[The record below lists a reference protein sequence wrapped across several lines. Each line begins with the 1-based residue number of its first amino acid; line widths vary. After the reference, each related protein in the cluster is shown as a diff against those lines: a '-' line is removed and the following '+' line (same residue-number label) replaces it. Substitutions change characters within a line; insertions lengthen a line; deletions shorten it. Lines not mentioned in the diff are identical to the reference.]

1 MVNSPDLLS
10 LLGTAI
16 SRAQQHLLSL
26 QSPDGYWLGEVG
38 VDSTVCSDYVAFM
51 HWAEEVDPEFEAKS
65 IRHILERQLPDARR
79 DIYPDDPS
87 EVNATVKAY
96 FSLKLTAFF

>member
-26 QSPDGYWLGEVG
+26 QSPDGYWLGELV
-38 VDSTVCSDYVAFM
+38 VDSTLCSDYVAFM
-51 HWAEEVDPEFEAKS
+51 HWAQEVDPELEAKC
-65 IRHILERQLPDARR
+65 IRHILSSSFRTEVGTFMRRALRKLMLPSKR
-79 DIYPDDPS
+79 I
-87 EVNATVKAY
+87 
-96 FSLKLTAFF
+96 FL